1 MENKKQLKINI
12 KIDGRNY
19 PLHIERKEEERHRK
33 AAGTVNT
40 TVNKFR
46 ELYQNKDS
54 QDILAMTAFQIA
66 LNYTELAENEE
77 KSLLINDLKNL
88 NDDISDFLKEEVEA

>member
-12 KIDGRNY
+12 KIEGRNY
-19 PLHIERKEEERHRK
+19 PLYVDRKEEERHRK
-33 AAGTVNT
+33 AAGKINT
-40 TVNKFR
+40 IVNKFR

-54 QDILAMTAFQIA
+54 QDILAMAAFQMA
-66 LNYTELAENEE
+66 LNYTELAENQE